1 MPKVSIIVPIYNVE
15 GYIEKCLETLINQT
29 LEDIE
34 IILVN
39 DGSTDN
45 SELIAKRFFE
55 KYPEKIVYLEKENGG
70 LSDARNYGIP
80 YAKGEYIAFLD
91 SDDYV
96 EKNMYEEMY
105 ELAKRENSDMVQ
117 CNFYWEYPD
126 KNKRKIADLKEY
138 SGKKE
143 MLVKTRVEAWNK
155 LIRREILIRNSEIRF
170 PKGLRYE
177 DVEFTYKLVPY
188 VEKVSILN
196 KPFIHYIQRGNSISN
211 TQNERT
217 KEIFDVLDNVIE
229 FYKGKNLY
237 EEYKEELEYVYV
249 KTVFC
254 RSLFR
259 MVKIQEENIQSQLL
273 DKTWENVNTKFP
285 DWKKNCILK
294 KNKSL
299 KDLYLKTINK
309 TTYKIYCTILGLI

>member
-15 GYIEKCLETLINQT
+15 MYIGKCLETLVNQT
-29 LEDIE
+29 LKDIE

-39 DGSTDN
+39 DGSKDG
-45 SELIAKRFFE
+45 SAEIAKKYLK
-55 KYPEKIVYLEKENGG
+55 KYPEKIIYLEKENGG
-70 LSDARNYGIP
+70 LSDSRNYGLP
-80 YAKGEYIAFLD
+80 HAKGEYIAFLD

-96 EKNMYEEMY
+96 EENMYEEMY
-105 ELAKRENSDMVQ
+105 ELAKKEDSDMVQ

-126 KNKRKIADLKEY
+126 KNKKKIGELRQY
-138 SGKKE
+138 SNKKE

-155 LIRREILIRNSEIRF
+155 LIKREILEQNPEIKF

-217 KEIFDVLDNVIE
+217 KEIFNVLDNVIKY
-229 FYKGKNLY
+229 YKEKNLY
-237 EEYKEELEYVYV
+237 EEYEEQLEYVYV

-254 RSLFR
+254 RSLLR
-259 MVKIQEENIQSQLL
+259 MVKIQDKNIKSQLL
-273 DKTWENVNTKFP
+273 KRTWENVNIKFP
-285 DWKKNCILK
+285 EWKKNPILK
-294 KNKSL
+294 NNKSL
-299 KDLYLKTINK
+299 KDIYLKTINK
-309 TTYKIYCTILGLI
+309 TTYKIYCKILSLI